1 MSKQKKSEAVLNIP
15 YENQVIK
22 QRTLFQ
28 ETWMRFKR
36 SKTAMF
42 GLFFLLLLVVIS
54 IATLVIDFVTNDS
67 IYNAYVVEQD
77 LVNRLH
83 GPSAEHILGMDE
95 FGRDILM
102 RLLWGARYSLFMSLL
117 SIGFALLIG
126 GMLGAIAGYFG
137 GVIDN
142 VIMRIM
148 DILLSM
154 PSMLLALTVVAALGT
169 STFNVVV
176 AVAVSFI
183 PSFARVLR
191 SSVLQVKENEYIEAA
206 KAIGANDFRII
217 TKFVIPNSL
226 APIIVQGTL
235 GVANAILT
243 VASLSFVGLGVQAP
257 TPEWGAMLSNARTY
271 MREAWHI
278 TVIPGIAIMLA
289 ILSLNLMGDGLRDA
303 LDPKLKN

>member
-1 MSKQKKSEAVLNIP
+1 MSKQRKAEAVLNEP
-15 YENQVIK
+15 YENQVVQ

-28 ETWMRFKR
+28 ETWMRFRR

-42 GLFFLLLLVVIS
+42 GLCFLLVLVVIS
-54 IATLVIDFVTNDS
+54 VGTLVIDLVSNNSFYD
-67 IYNAYVVEQD
+67 AYVVAQD
-77 LVNRLH
+77 PVNRLQ
-83 GPSAEHILGMDE
+83 GPSGSHILGMDE
-95 FGRDILM
+95 LGRDILM
-102 RLLWGARYSLFMSLL
+102 RILWGARYSLFMSLL
-117 SIGFALLIG
+117 SIGFALVLG

-142 VIMRIM
+142 AIMRVI

-176 AVAVSFI
+176 AVGISFI
-183 PSFARVLR
+183 PTFARVLR

-243 VASLSFVGLGVQAP
+243 IASLSFVGLGVQPP
-257 TPEWGAMLSNARTY
+257 TPEWGAMLSSARTY

-278 TVIPGIAIMLA
+278 TVFPGIAVMLA

>member
-1 MSKQKKSEAVLNIP
+1 MSKRKNEAVLNAP
-15 YENQVIK
+15 KENQVK

-28 ETWMRFKR
+28 ETWMRFRR

-42 GLFFLLLLVVIS
+42 GLGFLMVLVLIS
-54 IATLVIDFVTNDS
+54 IVTLVIDFVTKNS
-67 IYNAYVVEQD
+67 VYSMYVVEQD
-77 LVNRLH
+77 LVNRLKT
-83 GPSAEHILGMDE
+83 PSMDHLLGMDE

-117 SIGFALLIG
+117 SIGMALILG
-126 GMLGAIAGYFG
+126 GALGAIAGYYG

-176 AVAVSFI
+176 AVGVSFI

-191 SSVLQVKENEYIEAA
+191 SSVLQVKQNEYEEAA

-217 TKFVIPNSL
+217 TKFVVPNSL

-243 VASLSFVGLGVQAP
+243 IASLSFVGLGVQAP
-257 TPEWGAMLSNARTY
+257 TPEWGAMLSNARSY
-271 MREAWHI
+271 MRESWHI

-303 LDPKLKN
+303 LDPNLKN

>member
-1 MSKQKKSEAVLNIP
+1 MSKQRKAEAVLNEP
-15 YENQVIK
+15 YENQIVK

-28 ETWMRFKR
+28 ETWMRFRR

-42 GLFFLLLLVVIS
+42 GLCFLLVLVVIS
-54 IATLVIDFVTNDS
+54 VGTLVIDLVSSNGVYDT
-67 IYNAYVVEQD
+67 YVVAQD
-77 LVNRLH
+77 PVNRLQ
-83 GPSAEHILGMDE
+83 GPSGAHVLGMDE
-95 FGRDILM
+95 LGRDILM
-102 RLLWGARYSLFMSLL
+102 RILWGARYSLFMSLL
-117 SIGFALLIG
+117 SIGFALVLG

-137 GVIDN
+137 GVVDN

-176 AVAVSFI
+176 AVGVSFI
-183 PSFARVLR
+183 PTFARVLR

-206 KAIGANDFRII
+206 KAVGANDFRII

-243 VASLSFVGLGVQAP
+243 IASLSFVGLGVQPP
-257 TPEWGAMLSNARTY
+257 TPEWGAMLSSARTY

-278 TVIPGIAIMLA
+278 TVFPGIAVMLA

>member
-1 MSKQKKSEAVLNIP
+1 MSKQRKAEAVLNEP
-15 YENQVIK
+15 YENQIVK

-28 ETWMRFKR
+28 ETWMRFRR

-42 GLFFLLLLVVIS
+42 GLCFLLVLVVIS
-54 IATLVIDFVTNDS
+54 VGTLVIDLVSNNAVYD
-67 IYNAYVVEQD
+67 AYVVAQD
-77 LVNRLH
+77 PVNRLQ
-83 GPSAEHILGMDE
+83 GPSGAHILGMDE
-95 FGRDILM
+95 LGRDILM
-102 RLLWGARYSLFMSLL
+102 RILWGARYSLFMSLL
-117 SIGFALLIG
+117 SIGFALVLG

-142 VIMRIM
+142 AIMRIM

-176 AVAVSFI
+176 AVGISFI
-183 PSFARVLR
+183 PTFARVLR

-243 VASLSFVGLGVQAP
+243 IASLSFVGLGVQPP
-257 TPEWGAMLSNARTY
+257 TPEWGAMLSSARTY

-278 TVIPGIAIMLA
+278 TVFPGIAVMLA

>member
-1 MSKQKKSEAVLNIP
+1 MSKRKKNEAVLNAV
-15 YENQVIK
+15 YDNQTVK
-22 QRTLFQ
+22 QRTLAQ
-28 ETWMRFKR
+28 ETWMRFRR

-42 GLFFLLLLVVIS
+42 GLIFLSALVAIS
-54 IATLVIDFVTNDS
+54 IATLIIDLVTGNAV
-67 IYNAYVVEQD
+67 YNMYVVEQD
-77 LVNRLH
+77 LVNRLQ
-83 GPSAEHILGMDE
+83 GPGGQYLLGADE

-117 SIGFALLIG
+117 SIGMALIIG
-126 GMLGAIAGYFG
+126 GALGAIAGYFG

-142 VIMRIM
+142 VIMRVM
-148 DILLSM
+148 DILLAM
-154 PSMLLALTVVAALGT
+154 PPMLLALTVVAALGS

-176 AVAVSFI
+176 AVGVSFI

-191 SSVLQVKENEYIEAA
+191 SSVLQVKQNEYIEAA

-217 TKFVIPNSL
+217 TKFVVPNSL
-226 APIIVQGTL
+226 SPIIVQGTL
-235 GVANAILT
+235 GVASAILT
-243 VASLSFVGLGVQAP
+243 IASLSFVGLGVQAP
-257 TPEWGAMLSNARTY
+257 TPEWGAMLSNARSY

-278 TVIPGIAIMLA
+278 TVFPGIAIMLA

>member
-1 MSKQKKSEAVLNIP
+1 MSKTRKNEAVLNAV
-15 YENQVIK
+15 YDNQTVK
-22 QRTLFQ
+22 QRTLAQ
-28 ETWMRFKR
+28 ETWMRFRR

-42 GLFFLLLLVVIS
+42 GLIFLGVLVVIS
-54 IATLVIDFVTNDS
+54 LGTLVVDLVTGNS
-67 IYNAYVVEQD
+67 VYNLYVVEQD

-83 GPSAEHILGMDE
+83 GPSGQYLLGADE

-117 SIGFALLIG
+117 SIGLALIAG
-126 GMLGAIAGYFG
+126 GALGAIAGYFG

-142 VIMRIM
+142 VIMRFM
-148 DILLSM
+148 DILLAM
-154 PSMLLALTVVAALGT
+154 PPMLLALTVVAALGT

-176 AVAVSFI
+176 AVGVSFI

-191 SSVLQVKENEYIEAA
+191 SSVLQVKQNEYIEAA

-217 TKFVIPNSL
+217 TKFDVPNSL
-226 APIIVQGTL
+226 SPIIVQGTL
-235 GVANAILT
+235 GVASAILT
-243 VASLSFVGLGVQAP
+243 IASLSFVGLGVQAP
-257 TPEWGAMLSNARTY
+257 TPEWGAMLSNARSY

-278 TVIPGIAIMLA
+278 TVFPGIAIMLA